1 MRYITLVALFAMTL
15 FIGSSCKTS
24 DTNPKSKTEYLTGT
38 EWYIQSATT
47 AGGLLIVYDRSS
59 SANTLDLS
67 KVRLQFQADGKVKGI
82 DNNGNSS
89 NSGTW
94 KFLNNETQ
102 IEISNF
108 NFAGIS
114 LGVANIDLLDATH
127 FNFNGSAD
135 LSSRGYGIVQAQ
147 IKLVPSM

>member
-1 MRYITLVALFAMTL
+1 MKYLSMLLLCAISIFS
-15 FIGSSCKTS
+15 ISSCKKS
-24 DTNPKSKTEYLTGT
+24 DASPKSKTEYLTAV
-38 EWYIQSATT
+38 EWYIQSANSV
-47 AGGLLIVYDRSS
+47 GGLVVVYDRSS
-59 SANTLDLS
+59 SGNLYDLS

-94 KFLNNETQ
+94 KFSNNETQ

-108 NFAGIS
+108 NFAGLS
-114 LGVANIDLLDATH
+114 LGIANIDLLDATH
-127 FNFNGSAD
+127 FNFSGSAD